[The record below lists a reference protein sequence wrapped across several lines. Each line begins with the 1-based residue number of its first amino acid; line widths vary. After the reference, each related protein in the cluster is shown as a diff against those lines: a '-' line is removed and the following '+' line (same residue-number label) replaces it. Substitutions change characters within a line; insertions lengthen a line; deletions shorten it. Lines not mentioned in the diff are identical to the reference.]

1 MTAMSINA
9 SLHRSLLSPY
19 RIACASALRGR
30 ILDVGGG
37 LGDYLPYFN
46 GEVVLAD
53 VSHQALCEAPIAA
66 RVQASGERLPFRDS
80 CFDAA
85 WACAVAQ
92 YLDLTRFVA
101 ELMRVTRHGGRIMLL
116 VPNGRSPWD
125 PIKRWLGYETWAEQ
139 AGTVRQYTVD
149 DLAVLGQVTGE
160 IRFLPGEGLLRTWPR
175 LGHTLMLDITVA
187 K

>member
-1 MTAMSINA
+1 MSIDP

-19 RIACASALRGR
+19 RIACARELRGR

-37 LGDYLPYFN
+37 LGDYLPYFS

-53 VSHQALCEAPIAA
+53 VNHEALRQAPLAA
-66 RVQASGERLPFRDS
+66 RVQASGERLPFHDS
-80 CFDAA
+80 SFDAA

-101 ELMRVTRHGGRIMLL
+101 ELERVTRAGGRILLL
-116 VPNGRSPWD
+116 VPNARSPWD
-125 PIKRWLGYETWAEQ
+125 RLKRLLGYETWADQ
-139 AGTVRQYTVD
+139 AGIVRQYSVD
-149 DLAVLGQVTGE
+149 DLAVHGRVTGE
-160 IRFLPGEGLLRTWPR
+160 VRFLPGERWLRGLPR

>member
-1 MTAMSINA
+1 MNVDP
-9 SLHRSLLSPY
+9 SLHRSLLSSY
-19 RIACASALRGR
+19 RIACARSLRGR

-37 LGDYLPYFN
+37 LGDYLPYLN
-46 GEVVLAD
+46 GDVVLAD
-53 VSHQALCEAPIAA
+53 VNHEALRQAPISA
-66 RVQASGERLPFRDS
+66 RVQASGEKLPFHDS

-101 ELMRVTRHGGRIMLL
+101 ELTRVTRHGGRIMLL
-116 VPNGRSPWD
+116 MPNGRSPWD
-125 PIKRWLGYETWAEQ
+125 VIKRWLGHKTWAEQ
-139 AGTVRQYTVD
+139 VGIVRQYSVH
-149 DLAVLGQVTGE
+149 DLAALGKVTGE
-160 IRFLPGEGLLRTWPR
+160 VRFLPGEALLRSWPR